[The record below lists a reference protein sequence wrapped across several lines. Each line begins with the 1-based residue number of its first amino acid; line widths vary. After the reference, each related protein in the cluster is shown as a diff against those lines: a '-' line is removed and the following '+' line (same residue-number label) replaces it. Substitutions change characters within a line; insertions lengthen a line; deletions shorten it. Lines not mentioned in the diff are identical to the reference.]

1 MKISEQITFSATNIL
16 LSLALLSL
24 SAFYTYPG
32 TAAAE
37 DFSSAKERPLIQYD
51 DDDLA
56 PPVVP
61 DTPWAPQPGDIED
74 PALSPDSAIS
84 EPDPLFDQTAPVIEQ
99 PEPEVIEEQ
108 PGADDGEDVVNEPG
122 AAVEEPAPLVN
133 GDEAVINEPEPVVE
147 EPEPLVNQAQPIV
160 EQPEPVVPQGEPPG
174 DAEAEGRGGK

>member
-61 DTPWAPQPGDIED
+61 DTPRAPQPGDIED

-84 EPDPLFDQTAPVIEQ
+84 EPDPLFDQTEPVI
-99 PEPEVIEEQ
+99 
-108 PGADDGEDVVNEPG
+108 
-122 AAVEEPAPLVN
+122 
-133 GDEAVINEPEPVVE
+133 
-147 EPEPLVNQAQPIV
+147 
-160 EQPEPVVPQGEPPG
+160 EQPEPVVPQGEPLG
-174 DAEAEGRGGK
+174 DAEAEGRGLK